1 MKSLNMLRQLNLAS
15 FIMLACAIYCAVA
28 SFHYVTVNGNKFFFA
43 VGGVTSVMLGFAVV
57 LNVLNI
63 FMMPRD
69 KFYSNGAW
77 TFHLLSV
84 LLLVTSFT
92 APEEYL
98 INFISIAVLSI
109 FNIVVFLST
118 MSFRSRESTLIN
130 QLRKL
135 FPDEKFFNFDIDFKF
150 KKDFIEDAVDTY
162 ISGIRLLTPFGKV
175 VFVGDGFYFD
185 DRFHEAKRFVT
196 SLKDCGFK
204 FNKATPDEMKV
215 VEMHVY

>member
-1 MKSLNMLRQLNLAS
+1 MKPLNILRQLNLAS

-28 SFHYVTVNGNKFFFA
+28 SFQYVTVNSNKFFFA

-77 TFHLLSV
+77 TLHLLSG
-84 LLLVTSFT
+84 LLLFTSFVT
-92 APEEYL
+92 PEEYL
-98 INFISIAVLSI
+98 INFISIAGLSI

-135 FPDEKFFNFDIDFKF
+135 FPDEKSFNFDIDFKF

-162 ISGIRLLTPFGKV
+162 VSGIRLLTPFGKV

-185 DRFHEAKRFVT
+185 DSFHEAKRFVT